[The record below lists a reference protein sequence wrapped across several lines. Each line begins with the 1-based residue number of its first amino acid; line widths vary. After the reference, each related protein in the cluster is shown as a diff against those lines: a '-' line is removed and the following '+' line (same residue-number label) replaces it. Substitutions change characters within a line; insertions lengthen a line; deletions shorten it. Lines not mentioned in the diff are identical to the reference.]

1 MNSGMFDRPLNAYE
15 RLLPA
20 FFIAVFIMRLVLGG
34 MTGLGD
40 DEAYYWDWSRHLQL
54 SYFDHPG
61 MIAWMI
67 KASTSIFG
75 DTAFAVR
82 LPAILCNT
90 GATLFLF
97 FLALDMFNLRVALYA
112 ALLHTV
118 TPIFALGGMMAVPD
132 APMGLFWAFMA
143 WLGWKIASKVSG
155 GTFLGAEDRVS
166 PGLWVMMGLAF
177 ALGFLSKYTTVLVG
191 MSIFLYFFFDSGLR
205 RVLASTGFGTAI
217 LIIMAGMLP
226 VVIWNGQHEWGS
238 FAFHLH
244 DRQTGGG
251 GVNFTRWL
259 QFWVAQAAFF
269 TPVLLFLNLFAMV
282 ISLFRSGDARFRY
295 LFWLSFPTLLL
306 FTVQALFAEFKP
318 HWPAPAHFTLLI
330 ASAKL
335 LEEGFGGRE
344 DFQRSARRRLMGW
357 AIGIFAVPLFVLFH
371 VAVLSPVLPKVAAF
385 FMPAANWDPKFD
397 PTNDLY
403 GWDELAKHLESIR
416 KDREENGTGRPYLA
430 SSRYQLVSQLA
441 FATKEKVYRLSPA
454 TDHYT
459 YLQTPEVMAK
469 LRDKPMLF
477 VTDNR
482 YERDPRGD
490 IATYNVYS
498 MCAELEPFVF
508 RRDEVYAR
516 TFRIYDCR

>member
-1 MNSGMFDRPLNAYE
+1 MFDRPLNSYE
-15 RLLPA
+15 RLLPV
-20 FFIAVFIMRLVLGG
+20 FFVAVFIMRLALGG

-67 KASTSIFG
+67 KASTSVFG
-75 DTAFAVR
+75 NNAFAVR

-97 FLALDMFNLRVALYA
+97 FLAIDMFNLRVALYA
-112 ALLHTV
+112 ALLHTIV
-118 TPIFALGGMMAVPD
+118 PIFALGGMMAVPD
-132 APMGLFWAFMA
+132 APMGFFWAFMS
-143 WLGWKIASKVSG
+143 WLGWKIASKVAG

-166 PGLWVMMGLAF
+166 PALWVMMGVVF
-177 ALGFLSKYTTVLVG
+177 SLGFLSKYTMVLVG
-191 MSIFLYFFFDSGLR
+191 ASLVLYFFFDSTLR
-205 RVLASTGFGTAI
+205 RALYSTGFGTAI

-226 VVIWNGQHEWGS
+226 VIIWNGQHEWGS
-238 FAFHLH
+238 FAFHLR
-244 DRQTGGG
+244 DRQSGGG
-251 GVNFTRWL
+251 GANFTRWL
-259 QFWVAQAAFF
+259 QFWVSQAAFF
-269 TPVLLFLNLFAMV
+269 SPVLLLLNLFAMLTA
-282 ISLFRSGDARFRY
+282 LFRSSDARWRY
-295 LFWLSFPTLLL
+295 LFWLSFPTITL

-318 HWPAPAHFTLLI
+318 HWPAPAHFSLLI

-344 DFQRSARRRLMGW
+344 EFQRSSRRRFVGW
-357 AIGIFAVPLFVLFH
+357 AIGIFVVPLFVLFH
-371 VAVLSPVLPKVAAF
+371 VAVLKPVLPRIAQL

-403 GWDELAKHLESIR
+403 GWDELAKHLETIR
-416 KDREENGTGRPYLA
+416 HDREANGTGRPYLA

-441 FATKEKVYRLSPA
+441 FATKETVYRLSPG

-459 YLQTPEVMAK
+459 YLQAPDVLEK

-477 VTDNR
+477 VSDNR

-490 IATYNVYS
+490 IAYSGVFS
-498 MCAELEPFVF
+498 MCAELEPFVIK
-508 RRDEVYAR
+508 RGDVYAR